1 MKGSLVISDRNYIFK
16 DGGLDLSRLCLDRDS
31 RSRQKKADLNSR
43 ENLSLDD
50 QNFKKFKNLNQE
62 KKFGLDC
69 RENLNCQENLNTL
82 KKLVSTLRTFSI
94 SILIGLDC
102 RYPQAYKKYIG
113 RKMMLYYKKMFF
125 EFDGSPHM
133 IA

>member
-1 MKGSLVISDRNYIFK
+1 MKGTLVISVKTEKIKPVGYWFVSIVPWLR
-16 DGGLDLSRLCLDRDS
+16 LSIS
-31 RSRQKKADLNSR
+31 TKKADLNSR
-43 ENLSLDD
+43 ENLSLDG

-69 RENLNCQENLNTL
+69 RENLDTL
-82 KKLVSTLRTFSI
+82 KKLVSTLRTFLI

-102 RYPQAYKKYIG
+102 RDPQAYKKYIG
-113 RKMMLYYKKMFF
+113 RKMMLYYKKRFF
-125 EFDGSPHM
+125 EFDRSPHM

>member
-1 MKGSLVISDRNYIFK
+1 MGVLI
-16 DGGLDLSRLCLDRDS
+16 CLDCVLIE
-31 RSRQKKADLNSR
+31 ADLNSR
-43 ENLSLDD
+43 ENLSLDN

-69 RENLNCQENLNTL
+69 RENLNTL

-102 RYPQAYKKYIG
+102 RDPQAYKKYIG
-113 RKMMLYYKKMFF
+113 RKMMLYYKKRFF
-125 EFDGSPHM
+125 EFYGSPHM